1 MAAAPKPKQLA
12 SENYEAFRQRL
23 MTICANVVDPTENG
37 SPMVKSVVESCVL
50 YFTDPAKNSD
60 KIYEA
65 TIERAGNAYV
75 VNFAYGARG
84 KKMTTGTKT
93 DNPVALGT
101 ARMLYE
107 DLVREKQKK
116 GYTTN
121 PTGGIR

>member
-1 MAAAPKPKQLA
+1 M
-12 SENYEAFRQRL
+12 
-23 MTICANVVDPTENG
+23 D
-37 SPMVKSVVESCVL
+37 KSVVESCTL
-50 YFTDPAKNSD
+50 YFTDPTKNSD

-65 TIERAGNAYV
+65 TIERSGNAYV

-93 DNPVALGT
+93 TNGPVPLLT
-101 ARMLYE
+101 ARMLYT
-107 DLVREKQKK
+107 DLVIEKKKK